1 MRLRLPGIYYVQK
14 YIIVGG
20 ELALFQNLIIDVET
34 YLIRDQRMH
43 LSIIILIFKTRNIYK
58 P

>member
-20 ELALFQNLIIDVET
+20 ELALLQNLIIDVET